1 MIHQGLFFNCFS
13 SGREEPLGWEPT
25 ALHHSRNS
33 VGHTELHP
41 KMGGAAPRHSP
52 GARWELAPVSTSK
65 RSCSK
70 NVISDHMLALPQGQL
85 CRVPGATGDLQ
96 PKVGYGVRA
105 GWAAAAGEKLG
116 PLCRSSTAAASTAQQ
131 RCAELSSRAGCA
143 GSHHR
148 DGDKQ

>member
-52 GARWELAPVSTSK
+52 GARWGVGT
-65 RSCSK
+65 
-70 NVISDHMLALPQGQL
+70 
-85 CRVPGATGDLQ
+85 RVYKQ
-96 PKVGYGVRA
+96 
-105 GWAAAAGEKLG
+105 EKL
-116 PLCRSSTAAASTAQQ
+116 LKKC
-131 RCAELSSRAGCA
+131 
-143 GSHHR
+143 H
-148 DGDKQ
+148 